1 MKEITVENLLKAGV
15 HFGHQTK
22 RWNPKMKK
30 YIYTSINNS
39 HIINLDMTL
48 EYLELALKFLKT
60 VNPKNIL
67 FVGTKKQI
75 QDIVKENAE
84 KLNSFYVTE
93 RWPGGLLTNFKT
105 VSLSLRKLDEYDS
118 ILNSEDARSKRTK
131 LELLKIS
138 EDRERLLR
146 LYGGIR
152 KISKKIDAIFIV
164 DVKTEQVAL
173 KEAKKLGI
181 PVVAIVDTNVDPDD
195 VEYPIPG
202 NDDGIKSVELILS
215 YITDNILNSK

>member
-181 PVVAIVDTNVDPDD
+181 PVVAIVDTNVDPDQVD
-195 VEYPIPG
+195 YPIPG
-202 NDDGIKSVELILS
+202 NDDGIKSVSIILN
-215 YITDNILNSK
+215 YLVNNILK